1 MLNFDTLMNK
11 AKSNGN
17 YDALVMDE
25 NNNKALSLLA
35 DGVTAVV
42 MERRGGTWVEVDCF
56 ERETYFTGGY
66 WSDVD
71 IDRAINGPY

>member
-11 AKSNGN
+11 AKSNGD

-25 NNNKALSLLA
+25 NNNKSLILLA

-42 MERRGGTWVEVDCF
+42 MERRGGMWVEVDRF
-56 ERETYFTGGY
+56 ERETYFTGGH